1 MSTAF
6 DPTPEVTYPDS
17 DGKPMADN
25 TLQFEWI
32 STIKGNLEFLFADRP
47 DVFVAGDNL
56 IYPVQGNPKIRF
68 APDTYVAFGRP
79 KGRRGS
85 YKVWVEDGIFPQVV
99 FEVRSPGNRAAEM
112 ARRLK
117 FYDRFGAV
125 EYYDYDP
132 DNNILLG
139 YHRSPKRLKPIP
151 AMAGW
156 VSPLLG
162 IRFDWKP
169 DGLTIRN
176 PDGSPFLTFV
186 ELAGQ
191 RLQAEEAAN
200 EARNAA
206 RSAQALQKSAE
217 AKAQSAEA
225 KAAALAAKLRALGI
239 DPDAL

>member
-1 MSTAF
+1 MSTTF
-6 DPTPEVTYPDS
+6 DPAPDVVYPDS
-17 DGKPMADN
+17 DGKRMAEN

-32 STIKGNLEFLFADRP
+32 ATIKGNLEFLFADRP

-56 IYPVQGNPKIRF
+56 IYAVEGNPKIRF

-85 YKVWVEDGIFPQVV
+85 YKVWVEGGIFPQVV
-99 FEVRSPGNRAAEM
+99 FEVRSPGNRTGEM
-112 ARRLK
+112 ARRFK
-117 FYDRFGAV
+117 FYDRFGAQ

-132 DNNILLG
+132 DNNVLLG
-139 YHRSPKRLKPIP
+139 YHRPKKRLKPIP
-151 AMAGW
+151 TMAGW

-169 DGLTIRN
+169 DGLTIEN

-186 ELAGQ
+186 EIAER
-191 RLQAEEAAN
+191 RLRAEEEAA
-200 EARNAA
+200 
-206 RSAQALQKSAE
+206 E
-217 AKAQSAEA
+217 AKRAVKASEA

-239 DPDAL
+239 DPDAV